1 MSDKL
6 ALSDKAFIHN
16 QVRQERG
23 DIRQE
28 ARNLVPGVRGG
39 TQDYQILKKAN
50 NFISKYYKEPNKE
63 V

>member
-16 QVRQERG
+16 QVRQDRG

-28 ARNLVPGVRGG
+28 AGNLVPGVRGG